1 MKLLSSTIRTPIG
14 PFSFTTRD
22 GKVIE
27 ATFGSTR
34 KLSERGPLV
43 KSIPQISTALRSYF
57 QGDLS
62 ALDEIPVGISATEFR
77 ARVLRK
83 MRRIPVGKA
92 ISYKE
97 LAKRSGSSG
106 ASRAVGST
114 CASNRIPLIIP
125 CHRVIPSDGSI
136 GAYGYGS
143 KKKLWLLEF
152 EGAIAR
158 S

>member
-1 MKLLSSTIRTPIG
+1 MTLLTSSVATPVG

-34 KLSERGPLV
+34 KLHAKGRIV
-43 KSIPQISTALRSYF
+43 KTIPVITSALRAYCQGELDALESIPVE
-57 QGDLS
+57 LS
-62 ALDEIPVGISATEFR
+62 ETEFR
-77 ARVLRK
+77 TRVLRV
-83 MRRIPVGKA
+83 MRRIPAGTTM
-92 ISYKE
+92 SYKE
-97 LAKRSGSSG
+97 LARRSGSKD

-125 CHRVIPSDGSI
+125 CHRVVPSDGSI

-143 KKKLWLLEF
+143 KKKEWLLQF
-152 EGAIAR
+152 EGAISR

>member
-1 MKLLSSTIRTPIG
+1 MTLLTSSVATPIG
-14 PFSFTTRD
+14 PFSFTTRG

-34 KLSERGPLV
+34 SLRARGRIV
-43 KSIPQISTALRSYF
+43 RSIPVISPALRAYF
-57 QGDLS
+57 GGDLN
-62 ALDEIPVGISATEFR
+62 ALELIPVELSSSEFR
-77 ARVLRK
+77 TRVLRA
-83 MRRIPVGKA
+83 MRKIPVGKTV
-92 ISYKE
+92 SYKE
-97 LAKRSGSSG
+97 LARKSGSED

-136 GAYGYGS
+136 GAYGYGT
-143 KKKLWLLEF
+143 KKKQWLLEF
-152 EGAIAR
+152 EGAISR